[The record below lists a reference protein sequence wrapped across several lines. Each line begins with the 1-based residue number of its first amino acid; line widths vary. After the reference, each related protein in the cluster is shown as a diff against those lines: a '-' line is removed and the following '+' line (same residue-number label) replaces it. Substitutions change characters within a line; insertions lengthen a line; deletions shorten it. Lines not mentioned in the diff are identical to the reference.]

1 MRVVLDTNVVVS
13 GVLSEMGPPGQLLD
27 LALASELTLVVEPRI
42 LGEYREVLARPKLHL
57 DQTVVGALLETLDA
71 IGFSVTASPW
81 PHRLPDPD
89 DEVFIAAAAAG
100 IATLVTGN
108 MAHFPPAC
116 RAGLRVLTPRE
127 ALEALRTSA

>member
-27 LALASELTLVVEPRI
+27 LVLAGELKFVIEPRV

-57 DQTVVGALLETLDA
+57 DPAAVGSLLDSLEA
-71 IGFSVTASPW
+71 IGFPVTASPW

-89 DEVFIAAAAAG
+89 DEIFIATAFAG
-100 IATLVTGN
+100 VAILVTGN
-108 MAHFPPAC
+108 IAHFPSAL
-116 RAGLRVLTPRE
+116 RGKVRVLTPRE
-127 ALEALRTSA
+127 MLDTLRT